1 MKKIIILVVLL
12 LAIGGGA
19 GGYFY
24 FSKKA
29 EASAGTEAGEVAAG
43 HGEKKAEGGHGEGGG
58 SAFQYVELDPLL
70 LPIVDKNGVSQ
81 VVSLV
86 VALEV
91 NDAAGAEKVKEMT
104 PKLKD
109 AFIQDMYGILNKYA
123 ALENGVVQ
131 VSMIKKRLNEVTRKV
146 MGEDTVNDVLLQVVQ
161 QRPV

>member
-1 MKKIIILVVLL
+1 MKKIVLL
-12 LAIGGGA
+12 LIILLALGGGA

-29 EASAGTEAGEVAAG
+29 EASAGAEVEAVHEEAKGAHDGE
-43 HGEKKAEGGHGEGGG
+43 HGEG
-58 SAFQYVELDPLL
+58 AKQVFQYIEMDPLL

-91 NDAAGAEKVKEMT
+91 YDLAAIERVKEMT

-131 VSMIKKRLNEVTRKV
+131 VSMIKKRLNAVTQRV
-146 MGEDTVNDVLLQVVQ
+146 MGEGLVNDVLLQVVQ